1 MGQIKNIKL
10 HIVTDIKL
18 LQYRLGVINID
29 PSNCSKIFS
38 KIAHLWITSMERMK
52 GYSLALFDPSMKKKK
67 KKRIPLDDLDE
78 DIEDTV
84 RILHDEIN
92 NTIVNEKL
100 NFNER
105 HFSNSPEN
113 QILRQPCTNSCR
125 KSIEPVDM
133 KSIGSLAMDNAI
145 TKDIEQDLLNNR
157 DKDEKDEIISTEDT
171 DYTYEQLLTRI
182 YGTMKSRNNRM
193 NQSQSSQPPVVQVI
207 RQSGNKTTMVNF
219 CVICTRVQR
228 SPKHMMAFLLS
239 ELNTSGTLVVS
250 SGRLVIKGKFTH
262 SQLQRLLDRYL
273 SEYVTCRAC
282 GCSDTVLVRGKSR
295 LYFVECSSCTS
306 KISVTNIKRT
316 FKAVTSRRPPTPL
329 QVPQVGKLT

>member
-1 MGQIKNIKL
+1 
-10 HIVTDIKL
+10 
-18 LQYRLGVINID
+18 
-29 PSNCSKIFS
+29 
-38 KIAHLWITSMERMK
+38 MERMK

-105 HFSNSPEN
+105 HFSNSPEK

-125 KSIEPVDM
+125 KSTEPFDM

-157 DKDEKDEIISTEDT
+157 DKDENDEVISTEDT

-182 YGTMKSRNNRM
+182 YGTMKSRDNRM
-193 NQSQSSQPPVVQVI
+193 NQSQSSQPPAVQVI
-207 RQSGNKTTMVNF
+207 RQSGNKTTIVNF

-228 SPKHMMAFLLS
+228 
-239 ELNTSGTLVVS
+239 
-250 SGRLVIKGKFTH
+250 
-262 SQLQRLLDRYL
+262 
-273 SEYVTCRAC
+273 
-282 GCSDTVLVRGKSR
+282 
-295 LYFVECSSCTS
+295 
-306 KISVTNIKRT
+306 
-316 FKAVTSRRPPTPL
+316 
-329 QVPQVGKLT
+329 